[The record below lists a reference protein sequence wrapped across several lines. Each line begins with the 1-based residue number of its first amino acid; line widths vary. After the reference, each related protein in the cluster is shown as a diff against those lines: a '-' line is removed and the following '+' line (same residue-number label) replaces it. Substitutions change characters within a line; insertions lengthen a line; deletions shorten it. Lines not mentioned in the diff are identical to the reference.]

1 MGMSVRHLRSSS
13 RFWASILTIGCW
25 LSWPANARADAGP
38 SVAAPGNPADD
49 HAGAKA
55 EARAHFER
63 GVQLGHDGDYRQAA
77 AAFQRAY
84 ELSPHYAVLY
94 NLAQAQVALGQ
105 PVEAID
111 TFQRYLLE
119 GGANVPAERRA
130 EVQAAI
136 KQQQA
141 HVSMLTV
148 DTNVAGASIVVDGVS
163 VGRSPLAG
171 PLRVARGKHQVT
183 AALEGYR
190 AQPQTVVAEE
200 NARVSVQLERGT
212 APADTPRPTAAAPPA
227 AASPAPNAQSAPG
240 AFHPLAAPQAPQSDP
255 APLLVQ
261 QSPGPD
267 AEAPAQSDVRRT
279 MGFVAGGLGIVMGAA
294 ALGCYLWNRSRF
306 DDYEAAKVNDVAK
319 ADSIRSVNAVTVG
332 LAIGGGALIATGVV
346 LVLTAPPRAP
356 GSPQAGL
363 TAGSAVA
370 IGPRG
375 ISWRTTW

>member
-1 MGMSVRHLRSSS
+1 MGTPVQTL
-13 RFWASILTIGCW
+13 RFWASILAIGGS
-25 LSWPANARADAGP
+25 LLLWPANVRADAPPAGE
-38 SVAAPGNPADD
+38 AAKPVDD

-55 EARAHFER
+55 EARARFER

-77 AAFQRAY
+77 AEFQRAY

-119 GGANVPAERRA
+119 GGANVPADRRA
-130 EVQAAI
+130 EVQATI

-148 DTNVAGASIVVDGVS
+148 ETNVAGASIVVDGVS

-171 PLRVARGKHQVT
+171 PLRVARGKHQIT
-183 AALEGYR
+183 AALDGYR

-200 NARVSVQLERGT
+200 KSRVSVQLERGP
-212 APADTPRPTAAAPPA
+212 APADVPRPAAPA
-227 AASPAPNAQSAPG
+227 AAAASTAQAAPG
-240 AFHPLAAPQAPQSDP
+240 PFHAVSAGTAPPPEP
-255 APLLVQ
+255 APLVST
-261 QSPGPD
+261 QSPGPGD
-267 AEAPAQSDVRRT
+267 EAPAHGDVRRT
-279 MGFVAGGLGIVMGAA
+279 VGFVAGGLGVAMGAA

-306 DDYEAAKVNDVAK
+306 DDYEAARVNDVAK
-319 ADSIRSVNAVTVG
+319 ADSIRSVNAVTTG
-332 LAIGGGALIATGVV
+332 LAIGGGVLLATGVV
-346 LVLTAPPRAP
+346 LVLTAPPRAAEA
-356 GSPQAGL
+356 PQAGL
-363 TAGSAVA
+363 TAGSSVA

-375 ISWRTTW
+375 VSWRTTW

>member
-1 MGMSVRHLRSSS
+1 MRSCIRS
-13 RFWASILTIGCW
+13 WASILAIGGP
-25 LSWPANARADAGP
+25 LVLWPANARAEARSADA
-38 SVAAPGNPADD
+38 SARPADE

-63 GVQLGHDGDYRQAA
+63 GVQLGRDGDYRQAA

-94 NLAQAQVALGQ
+94 NLAEAQVALGQ

-119 GGANVPAERRA
+119 GGANVPADRRA
-130 EVQAAI
+130 EVQASI

-141 HVSMLTV
+141 RVSMLTV
-148 DTNVAGASIVVDGVS
+148 ETNVAGASIVVDGVL

-171 PLRVARGKHQVT
+171 PVRVARGKHQVT
-183 AALEGYR
+183 ATLDGYR
-190 AQPQTVVAEE
+190 AQSQTVVAEE
-200 NARVSVQLERGT
+200 KARVNVQLERGAGAAG
-212 APADTPRPTAAAPPA
+212 APPPATPASPPAATGPAPPA
-227 AASPAPNAQSAPG
+227 PG
-240 AFHPLAAPQAPQSDP
+240 PPVTALPPPQSDP
-255 APLLVQ
+255 APLLLQ

-267 AEAPAQSDVRRT
+267 AGAPAHRDVRRT
-279 MGFVAGGLGIVMGAA
+279 VGFVAGGLGVAMGAA

-319 ADSIRSVNAVTVG
+319 ADSIRSVNAVTAG
-332 LAIGGGALIATGVV
+332 LALGSGALIATGVV
-346 LVLTAPPRAP
+346 LVLTAPPRAA
-356 GSPQAGL
+356 GSAQAGV

-370 IGPRG
+370 VGPRG